1 MGYGPTEQSNATG
14 SSFSIGEVDG
24 AHCLPKLWLKQII
37 ACAFL
42 PEMQPREKQHL
53 VSPTGSWPET
63 NNKVNQF
70 CLVPISKTAIDFIT
84 MRHGFHIMNTKLK
97 DSVETD
103 VLTKPKV
110 NALTKA
116 QEKSLAKAR
125 KHALAETPAKFL
137 THDAHLRQSAVSSLP
152 ATLYGLAVLFIFFSG
167 VVFWLMYVP
176 LKNVVTAPGEVVF
189 KNKRQSVQHL
199 EGGIVQ
205 SILVKDGDMVQA
217 GQPLI
222 VLESKQILPVVNMI
236 HEQNLAEM
244 AQMARVEAESKDL
257 KHIQFPHSLNARGK
271 DSSVS
276 RIIRSEEK
284 LFYARRDAA
293 EHQIELLRLQI
304 SQLKESSKGS
314 QERLATKN
322 QEIGLIKEQLAGN
335 QSLLKEGYVT
345 KTMVTD
351 QQRLLSEKTGER
363 DLLVA
368 SIASE
373 KQRLAELEQ
382 RILAFKADRVQ
393 GAITEMKQSGLRR
406 IDLEER
412 IRPMRDTLDRQV
424 IRAPVTGKVVGLKV
438 ATVGGIVMPKDSLME
453 IAPTGD
459 NLILEGKIKLEDISK
474 VSVGQSAQ
482 AVISGFDSRTTPI
495 LTAHITYISDDRLM
509 VNSPQGL
516 QANYVAYLE
525 MDPESI
531 KSLGEL
537 RLMPGMSAQLTIAT
551 KPRTPF
557 DSIYVKFRD
566 GFNKAIQS
574 H

>member
-1 MGYGPTEQSNATG
+1 MNAK
-14 SSFSIGEVDG
+14 I
-24 AHCLPKLWLKQII
+24 
-37 ACAFL
+37 
-42 PEMQPREKQHL
+42 
-53 VSPTGSWPET
+53 
-63 NNKVNQF
+63 
-70 CLVPISKTAIDFIT
+70 
-84 MRHGFHIMNTKLK
+84 K

-103 VLTKPKV
+103 ILAGHQANVM
-110 NALTKA
+110 TKA
-116 QEKSLAKAR
+116 QERPLAKVQ
-125 KHALAETPAKFL
+125 KHTQALTATHVKAL
-137 THDAHLRQSAVSSLP
+137 TADSHLRESAISSLP
-152 ATLYGLAVLFIFFSG
+152 AILYGLVVLVLFFSS
-167 VVFWLMYVP
+167 VVLWMMYVP
-176 LKNVVTAPGEVVF
+176 LKTVINAPGEVVF
-189 KNKRQSVQHL
+189 KNKRQPVQHL
-199 EGGIVQ
+199 EGGIVK
-205 SILVKDGDMVQA
+205 SILVRDGDMVQA

-222 VLESKQILPVVNMI
+222 ILEDKQISPVVNMI
-236 HEQNLAEM
+236 HEQNLAEI

-257 KHIQFPHSLNARGK
+257 KTIHFPQSLSNRAK
-271 DSSVS
+271 DPSVA
-276 RIIRSEEK
+276 RIIQSEER

-293 EHQIELLRLQI
+293 QQQIELLRLQI

-322 QEIGLIKEQLAGN
+322 QEIALIKEQLAGN

-363 DLLVA
+363 DLLAA

-438 ATVGGIVMPKDSLME
+438 TTVGGIVMARDSLME

-459 NLILEGKIKLEDISK
+459 NLILEGKIKLEDISR

-482 AVISGFDSRTTPI
+482 ATISGFDSRTTPV
-495 LTAHITYISDDRLM
+495 LTAHITYISDDRLI
-509 VNSPQGL
+509 VNSPQGQ
-516 QANYVAYLE
+516 QANYIAYAEL
-525 MDPESI
+525 DKESL

-537 RLMPGMSAQLTIAT
+537 RLIPGMSAQLMIAT

-557 DSIYVKFRD
+557 DAIFVKFRES
-566 GFNKAIQS
+566 FKKANQS